1 MDENKR
7 EDANIIVYRAP
18 DGGSAVRLLARA
30 TEAFGAPQN
39 KLPTFLSP
47 RLPT

>member
-18 DGGSAVRLLARA
+18 DGGSAVKFLARD
-30 TEAFGAPQN
+30 GSVCAPQN